1 MIDKLLCLAAASSD
15 IFHAGPFQTPLTKFA
30 ARGRDNGGNSVLR
43 RPFGRNL
50 LASHHSRSARMPV
63 SIAGMQVGAPVSSSQ
78 DIRTCPSASQTIRG
92 RAVQINNTSQPP
104 PMRWLYGIVYIYLTD
119 REDVFKIGKA

>member
-63 SIAGMQVGAPVSSSQ
+63 SIAGMQVGAQVSSSQ

-92 RAVQINNTSQPP
+92 HDAQINTTSQRSEEHTSELQSL
-104 PMRWLYGIVYIYLTD
+104 MRISY
-119 REDVFKIGKA
+119 A

>member
-63 SIAGMQVGAPVSSSQ
+63 PIAGMQVGAQVSSSQ
-78 DIRTCPSASQTIRG
+78 DIRTCPSASQTIR
-92 RAVQINNTSQPP
+92 RSEEHTTELQSLMRSSYAVFC
-104 PMRWLYGIVYIYLTD
+104 L
-119 REDVFKIGKA
+119 KKKK

>member
-1 MIDKLLCLAAASSD
+1 MRISDWSSDVCSSDLIGKQPFLGSVIMIDKLLRLAAASSD

-50 LASHHSRSARMPV
+50 LASHTSRSARMPV
-63 SIAGMQVGAPVSSSQ
+63 SIAGMQVGAQV
-78 DIRTCPSASQTIRG
+78 R
-92 RAVQINNTSQPP
+92 
-104 PMRWLYGIVYIYLTD
+104 
-119 REDVFKIGKA
+119 